1 MRKVLVDTSIWSIAF
16 RRQKIAEEE
25 RQIVEALAELIGESQ
40 AVIIGM
46 IRQELLSGISTQK
59 AFEELRDKM
68 SMIDDVPTLNDDYV
82 AAAEL
87 SNICRCKGVQGSP
100 IDFLICAIAIRS
112 NLPIM
117 TTDKDFLEY
126 AKHIP
131 IRLVE
136 SCPKSQ

>member
-16 RRQKIAEEE
+16 RRQKLTEKEK
-25 RQIVEALAELIGESQ
+25 QIVETLAELIGESQ

-46 IRQELLSGISTQK
+46 IRQELLSGISKQK
-59 AFEELRDKM
+59 TFEDLRDKM
-68 SMIDDVPTLNDDYV
+68 SIIDDVPTLYCDYI

-87 SNICRCKGVQGSP
+87 SNTCRRKGVQGSP
-100 IDFLICAIAIRS
+100 IDFLICAIAIRN

-117 TTDKDFLEY
+117 TTDKDFTEY

-131 IRLVE
+131 IRLAE
-136 SCPKSQ
+136 LAQ